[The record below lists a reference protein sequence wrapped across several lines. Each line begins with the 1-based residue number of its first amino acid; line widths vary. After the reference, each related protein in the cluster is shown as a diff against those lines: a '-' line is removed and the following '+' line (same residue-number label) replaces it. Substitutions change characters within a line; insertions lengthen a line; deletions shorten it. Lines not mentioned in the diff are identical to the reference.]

1 MSGSLPTPPLHPK
14 RIVFFGTPEDAVPVL
29 RALNISGIDIALVVT
44 RPERRRGRR
53 ALPSVSAVARAAAE
67 LELEVS
73 TEIEDALKVGADCG
87 VVVAYGKL
95 IPKAVLEQ
103 LPMVNLHF
111 SILPR
116 WRGAAPVERAII
128 AGDLQTGICVMG
140 LEEGL
145 DTGPIYRLSETRIG
159 EKETAV
165 SLRKRL
171 SALGSN
177 ELIAAFKLGLVNP
190 TPQSGEIT
198 YAEKIQRLD
207 LELKWTASAEDLNRV
222 IRVGGAWTTFRGHVL
237 KIHEAQVEA
246 VSDLKQGVVRRDSVG
261 TATYNLKYLVVQP
274 EGKSPVAA
282 KDWLNG
288 ARLTDE
294 EMFGE

>member
-1 MSGSLPTPPLHPK
+1 
-14 RIVFFGTPEDAVPVL
+14 
-29 RALNISGIDIALVVT
+29 
-44 RPERRRGRR
+44 
-53 ALPSVSAVARAAAE
+53 
-67 LELEVS
+67 
-73 TEIEDALKVGADCG
+73 
-87 VVVAYGKL
+87 
-95 IPKAVLEQ
+95 
-103 LPMVNLHF
+103 MVNLHF

-145 DTGPIYRLSETRIG
+145 DTGPIYRMSETPIG

-171 SALGSN
+171 SALGSK
-177 ELIAAFKLGLVNP
+177 ELIAAFKLGLTNP
-190 TPQSGEIT
+190 TPQSGQIN
-198 YAEKIQRLD
+198 YAEKIQRAD
-207 LELKWTASAEDLNRV
+207 LELKWTAPAEDLDRI

-237 KIHEAQVEA
+237 KIHEAQVET
-246 VSDLKQGVVRRDSVG
+246 VSDLQQGMVRRDSVG
-261 TATYNLKYLVVQP
+261 TATCNLKYLVVQP

-288 ARLTDE
+288 ARLADE
-294 EMFGE
+294 EMFGV

>member
-1 MSGSLPTPPLHPK
+1 MSGLLPNPPLHPK

-29 RALNISGIDIALVVT
+29 RELKISGIDIPLVVT

-53 ALPSVSAVARAAAE
+53 ELPSVSAVAKAAAE

-73 TEIEDALKVGADCG
+73 TEIGDALQVGADCG

-145 DTGPIYRLSETRIG
+145 DTGPIYRMSETLIG
-159 EKETAV
+159 EKETAA

-171 SALGSN
+171 SVLGSK
-177 ELIAAFKLGLVNP
+177 ELIAAFKLGLTNP
-190 TPQSGEIT
+190 APQSGQIN
-198 YAEKIQRLD
+198 YAEKIRRVD

-222 IRVGGAWTTFRGHVL
+222 IRVGGAWTTFRGRVL
-237 KIHEAQVEA
+237 KIHEAEVEA
-246 VSDLKQGVVRRDSVG
+246 VSDLQQGRVRRDSVG
-261 TATYNLKYLVVQP
+261 TASYNLKCLVVQP
-274 EGKSPVAA
+274 EGKSPVTA

-294 EMFGE
+294 ETFGV

>member
-1 MSGSLPTPPLHPK
+1 MSGFLPNPPLHPK

-29 RALNISGIDIALVVT
+29 RELNISGIDIPLVVT

-53 ALPSVSAVARAAAE
+53 ELPSVSAVAKAAAE
-67 LELEVS
+67 LEIEVS
-73 TEIEDALKVGADCG
+73 TEIGDALQVGADCG

-145 DTGPIYRLSETRIG
+145 DTGPIYRMSETPIG

-171 SALGSN
+171 SALGSK
-177 ELIAAFKLGLVNP
+177 ELIAAFKLGLTNP
-190 TPQSGEIT
+190 TPQSGQIN
-198 YAEKIQRLD
+198 YAEKIQRAD
-207 LELKWTASAEDLNRV
+207 LELKWTAPAEDLDRI

-237 KIHEAQVEA
+237 KIHEAQVET
-246 VSDLKQGVVRRDSVG
+246 VSDLQQGMVRRDSVG
-261 TATYNLKYLVVQP
+261 TATCNLKYLVVQP

-288 ARLTDE
+288 ARLADE
-294 EMFGE
+294 EMFGV

>member
-1 MSGSLPTPPLHPK
+1 MSGLLPNPPLHPK

-29 RALNISGIDIALVVT
+29 RELKISGIDIPLVVT

-53 ALPSVSAVARAAAE
+53 ELPSVSAVAKAAAE

-73 TEIEDALKVGADCG
+73 TEIGDALQVGADCG

-145 DTGPIYRLSETRIG
+145 DTGPIYRMCETRIG

-171 SALGSN
+171 SALGSK
-177 ELIAAFKLGLVNP
+177 ELIAAFKLGLTNP
-190 TPQSGEIT
+190 TPQSGQIN
-198 YAEKIQRLD
+198 YAEKIQRVD
-207 LELKWTASAEDLNRV
+207 LELKWTASAEDLNRI

-237 KIHEAQVEA
+237 KIHEAQVES
-246 VSDLKQGVVRRDSVG
+246 VSDLRHGMVRRDSVG

-288 ARLTDE
+288 ARLTNE
-294 EMFGE
+294 EMFGV

>member
-1 MSGSLPTPPLHPK
+1 MSGFLPNPPLHPK

-29 RALNISGIDIALVVT
+29 RELNISGIDIPLVVT

-53 ALPSVSAVARAAAE
+53 ELPSVSAVAKAAAE
-67 LELEVS
+67 LEIEVS
-73 TEIEDALKVGADCG
+73 TEIGDALQVGADCG

-145 DTGPIYRLSETRIG
+145 DTGPIYRMSETPIG

-171 SALGSN
+171 SALGSK
-177 ELIAAFKLGLVNP
+177 ELIAAFKLGLTNP
-190 TPQSGEIT
+190 TPQSGQIN
-198 YAEKIQRLD
+198 YAEKIQRAD
-207 LELKWTASAEDLNRV
+207 LELKWTAPAEDLDRI

-237 KIHEAQVEA
+237 KIHEAQVES
-246 VSDLKQGVVRRDSVG
+246 VNDLQQGMVRRDSVG
-261 TATYNLKYLVVQP
+261 TATCNLKYLVVQP

-288 ARLTDE
+288 ARLADE
-294 EMFGE
+294 EMFGV

>member
-1 MSGSLPTPPLHPK
+1 MSGLLPNPPLHPK

-29 RALNISGIDIALVVT
+29 RELKISGIDIPLVVT

-53 ALPSVSAVARAAAE
+53 ELPSVSAVAKAAAE

-73 TEIEDALKVGADCG
+73 TEIGDALQVGADCG

-145 DTGPIYRLSETRIG
+145 DTGPIYRMSETPIG
-159 EKETAV
+159 EKETAL

-171 SALGSN
+171 SALGSK
-177 ELIAAFKLGLVNP
+177 ELIAAFKLGLTNP
-190 TPQSGEIT
+190 TPQSGQIN
-198 YAEKIQRLD
+198 YAEKIQRVD
-207 LELKWTASAEDLNRV
+207 LELKWTAPAEDLNRI

-237 KIHEAQVEA
+237 KIHEAQVES
-246 VSDLKQGVVRRDSVG
+246 VNDLRHGMVRRDSVG

-274 EGKSPVAA
+274 EGKSPLAA

-288 ARLTDE
+288 ARLADE
-294 EMFGE
+294 EMFGV

>member
-1 MSGSLPTPPLHPK
+1 MSGSLPKPPLHPK

-29 RALNISGIDIALVVT
+29 RELNISGIDIALVVT

-53 ALPSVSAVARAAAE
+53 ELPTVSAVAKAAAE

-73 TEIEDALKVGADCG
+73 TEIEDALNVGADCG
-87 VVVAYGKL
+87 VVVAYGRL

-103 LPMVNLHF
+103 LPMINLHF

-145 DTGPIYRLSETRIG
+145 DTGPIYRVNKTRIG
-159 EKETAV
+159 EKETAA

-171 SALGSN
+171 SELGSK

-190 TPQSGEIT
+190 TPQSGQIT

-207 LELKWTASAEDLNRV
+207 LELKWMASAEDLNRI

-246 VSDLKQGVVRRDSVG
+246 ESDLKQGVVRRDSVG

-274 EGKSPVAA
+274 EGKSPLAA

-288 ARLTDE
+288 ARLADE

>member
-1 MSGSLPTPPLHPK
+1 MSGFLPNPPLHPK

-29 RALNISGIDIALVVT
+29 RELNISGIDIPLVVT

-53 ALPSVSAVARAAAE
+53 ESPSVSAVAKAAAE

-73 TEIEDALKVGADCG
+73 TEIGDALQVGADCG

-145 DTGPIYRLSETRIG
+145 DTGPIYRMSETPIG
-159 EKETAV
+159 EKETAL

-171 SALGSN
+171 SALGSK
-177 ELIAAFKLGLVNP
+177 ELIAAFKLGLSNP
-190 TPQSGEIT
+190 TPQSGQIN
-198 YAEKIQRLD
+198 YAEKIQRVD
-207 LELKWTASAEDLNRV
+207 LELKWTAPAEDLNRI

-237 KIHEAQVEA
+237 KIHEAQVES
-246 VSDLKQGVVRRDSVG
+246 VNDLQQGMVRRDSVG
-261 TATYNLKYLVVQP
+261 TATCNLKYLVVQP

-288 ARLTDE
+288 ARLADE
-294 EMFGE
+294 EMFGV